1 MNTRVPAPLDS
12 PTITSR
18 LDDHEAMIIDV
29 LRRLMDL
36 IDPPPSG
43 PSRTRAFVL
52 RPRQNAPSLSALS
65 PMKFR
70 SFLAALLFGFLSL
83 APLSAQEVAPAP
95 SAAQADLKALIAK
108 ISAKLRNGSPTA
120 ATLAPEIAEFD
131 ALLAKYPEKN
141 EDSAQIAFWKATLY
155 LQVLGDE
162 ETAKSQLTALA
173 ANFPGTNT
181 AANAERVLASLSP
194 EAKAKAA
201 AEEAVA
207 EAKVAALVG
216 QAAPEIT
223 FTWSTK
229 PDLKHLSDLKGQIV
243 VLDFWATWC
252 GPCIRS
258 FPKVREEVAHF
269 KGSPVKFLGV
279 TSLQGRVHGI
289 EPKPIDT
296 KDNPQKEYD
305 LMPEFMKKKEMTW
318 DVAFSEQ
325 NVFNEDYGIRGIPFV
340 AIVDPKGVVRHAGI
354 NPLDP
359 EADIAG
365 KVTAL
370 LQEFNLPLP
379 AAKPAASE

>member
-1 MNTRVPAPLDS
+1 
-12 PTITSR
+12 
-18 LDDHEAMIIDV
+18 
-29 LRRLMDL
+29 
-36 IDPPPSG
+36 
-43 PSRTRAFVL
+43 
-52 RPRQNAPSLSALS
+52 
-65 PMKFR
+65 MKFTR
-70 SFLAALLFGFLSL
+70 FLFAALLLGVFSIANLV
-83 APLSAQEVAPAP
+83 AQETPAAPATGAKAELQALVARVSGKLQTGARTP
-95 SAAQADLKALIAK
+95 DALKDELAA
-108 ISAKLRNGSPTA
+108 
-120 ATLAPEIAEFD
+120 FD
-131 ALLAKYPEKN
+131 ALVAKYPAKDN
-141 EDSAQIAFWKATLY
+141 DSAQILYWKAMLY
-155 LQVLGDE
+155 AQIFGDE
-162 ETAKSQLTALA
+162 ETAKTLLA
-173 ANFPGTNT
+173 TVAKDFPGTPT
-181 AANAERVLASLSP
+181 AAAAEQVVASMSP

-201 AEEAVA
+201 AEEAAA

-229 PDLKHLSDLKGQIV
+229 SDLKHLSDLKGQVV

-269 KGSPVKFLGV
+269 KDSPVKFLGV

-325 NVFNEDYGIRGIPFV
+325 NVFNPDYGIRGIPYV
-340 AIVDPKGVVRHAGI
+340 AIIDPNGVVRHAGL

-359 EADIAG
+359 AADIEG
-365 KVTAL
+365 KVTTL
-370 LQEFNLPLP
+370 LQEFKLPVP
-379 AAKPAASE
+379 AAKAPAAGE